1 MKCFFSSVA
10 ATSIVLWTLWITSCD
25 AFAFETI
32 AYIKSSTAFSTP
44 RDSDQHIVS
53 TRIRRRSASSFI
65 SVIPPANRRHRT
77 YSALHAK
84 SNSKEETTKSIQL
97 DVPSL
102 KRLVQEALAIHDQN
116 LSCTP
121 PLSQIASRLSDL
133 ETESS
138 DPSFWEASNASRS
151 AVVTRDIAKY
161 TRLKEELLHWDKLRH
176 DAEDALELLQDLLQE
191 QQQQDASSQ
200 ESTNEMIQLTFEEC
214 QSSAQ
219 TLFASNQKY
228 ELQTLLSGPY
238 DASPCTLLL
247 TAGAGGTESCDWVDM
262 LYRMYTRHAQH
273 MGYRTTVLDSTPGD
287 VVGYKSVELSIECD
301 NSSGGLHPYGWFKGE
316 KGAHRLVRLSP
327 FNANN
332 KRQTTFAGVDVVP
345 ILEEEEV
352 KDIDIP
358 EKELEITTMRS
369 GGKGGQNVNKV
380 ETGVRIK
387 HLPTGLSVKC
397 TEERSQSQNKQTALS
412 RLKGQLLVIA
422 QEQRLEDIKS
432 IRGDIVEASWGAQI
446 RNYVMQ
452 PYKLVKDGRS
462 GWETSD
468 VDGFLDGGSALEDCV
483 GSLLRWRRRVE
494 EEEREESEL
503 KGVQ

>member
-1 MKCFFSSVA
+1 MKRPSIIIITFSVVILSRETAGFEVGHCQRKVA
-10 ATSIVLWTLWITSCD
+10 AVNVDRSFVSRQLHVD
-25 AFAFETI
+25 PTI
-32 AYIKSSTAFSTP
+32 HSFGTRLSKQGHRGLLASRSDEASSKSSLRAV
-44 RDSDQHIVS
+44 D
-53 TRIRRRSASSFI
+53 
-65 SVIPPANRRHRT
+65 
-77 YSALHAK
+77 L
-84 SNSKEETTKSIQL
+84 
-97 DVPSL
+97 PSL
-102 KRLVQEALAIHDQN
+102 KRLVQDASSLHDQN

-121 PLSQIASRLSDL
+121 PIDQIASRLADL
-133 ETESS
+133 ETESIS
-138 DPSFWEASNASRS
+138 DPTFWDASNSARS
-151 AVVTRDIAKY
+151 EVVTRDIARY
-161 TRLKEELLHWDKLRH
+161 TKLKDQLERWQKLRN
-176 DAEDALELLQDLLQE
+176 DAEGALELLQDLY
-191 QQQQDASSQ
+191 QDG
-200 ESTNEMIQLTFEEC
+200 EDPNGEMIELTWEEC
-214 QSSAQ
+214 RCSAQ
-219 TLFASNQKY
+219 ALLESSQKY

-273 MGYRTTVLDSTPGD
+273 VGYRVTTLDSTPGD
-287 VVGYKSVELSIECD
+287 VVGYKSVELSIEGD
-301 NSSGGLHPYGWFKGE
+301 HDAMNPYGWFKGE

-345 ILEEEEV
+345 ILEDEEV
-352 KDIDIP
+352 KDIEIP

-387 HLPTGLSVKC
+387 HLPSGIAVKC
-397 TEERSQSQNKQTALS
+397 TEERSQSQNKQIALS
-412 RLKGQLLVIA
+412 RLKGQLLAIA
-422 QEQRLEDIKS
+422 QEQRLQDINA

-468 VDGFLDGGSALEDCV
+468 VEGFLDGGEVLEECV
-483 GSLLRWRRRVE
+483 GSLLRWRRGME
-494 EEEREESEL
+494 EKEREERDLECP
-503 KGVQ
+503 